1 MAARLVRL
9 LSLALCLVVAGSF
22 AMFALDQAR
31 SASQTSVSEISGKVP
46 YGTPHG
52 TAAVHHAWLRQV
64 IDDGASALE
73 SPFTSIGVH
82 SSNQWG
88 EHGALLVL
96 ALLLYGG
103 GLGFFAR
110 WVDNGVSM
118 GRRRDRGDPQPPT
131 QAFAA

>member
-1 MAARLVRL
+1 MAARLIRL
-9 LSLALCLVVAGSF
+9 ISLALCLLVTASF

-46 YGTPHG
+46 YGAPHG
-52 TAAVHHAWLRQV
+52 GANVHHAWLRRT

-73 SPFTSIGVH
+73 TPFTSLGVH

-88 EHGALLVL
+88 EQGALLVL
-96 ALLLYGG
+96 ALLLYGA

-110 WVDNGVSM
+110 WVDSGVKL
-118 GRRRDRGDPQPPT
+118 GRGGHGDPQPPT